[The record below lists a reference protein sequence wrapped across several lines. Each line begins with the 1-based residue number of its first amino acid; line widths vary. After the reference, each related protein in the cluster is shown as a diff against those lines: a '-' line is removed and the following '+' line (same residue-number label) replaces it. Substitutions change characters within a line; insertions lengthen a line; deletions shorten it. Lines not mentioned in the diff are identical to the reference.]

1 MATPRAPANFTMLG
15 VRRRGF
21 ETTRSPGV
29 ASLGNYGALPTLL
42 GSTGSGLVYVPP
54 IGIPSP
60 PMDVL
65 EELPTLPS
73 PWTTSTA
80 GFYYVRQGGAA
91 SGNGTPAAPRGTIP
105 NPIPAGSVV
114 VLDNTANFA
123 VSNYSLTISGTS
135 GQRCWLVGAQQY
147 GLGSGSTQA
156 QIRHSSSASVT
167 STYAV
172 IDGVDFLTTGTND
185 LWGFFPRNTLYRNC
199 TWQGDATQRT
209 GNNAHSLSGAS
220 TSNRAEDS
228 VLYNCV
234 VRDSGL
240 WTFDSGND
248 TDVHGLQL
256 GRFIS
261 RLWILDSQFYHNQGD
276 GIQCTGNGSPS
287 QNTATDVDHVYV
299 GRNVFYE
306 NLQTGSWWKLGVD
319 CIVSDNT
326 FYNFTDGG
334 GSAPVATGGQYDFI
348 NRIWWLRNRIY
359 DCSGGI
365 RIAGDFNGN
374 VPGRDIYVLG
384 NIITNCS
391 ATNGTVQT
399 GSPFS
404 DGCAIAC
411 WQSVD
416 LWIAFNTIWNF
427 AGHGIGIVRSS
438 SSPII
443 ENNII
448 QGRLNSACYDL
459 FHENTSGGLPNVR
472 NNQFPASPRF
482 NVNAAATTTLAA
494 FQSADSSRRTNNR
507 SSATGFVNAV
517 TGSLG
522 DFRLQAGDGAIDA
535 GALTTDVF
543 AIFQALYGIDIRK
556 DFLEV
561 TRPQGTFYDIGA
573 YERVV

>member
-80 GFYYVRQGGAA
+80 GFYYVKQGGVA
-91 SGNGTPAAPRGTIP
+91 SGNGTPSAPRGSIP
-105 NPIPAGSVV
+105 NPPPAGAVV
-114 VLDNTANFA
+114 VLDNTANLT
-123 VSNYSLTISGTS
+123 VSNFGLTMTGTS
-135 GQRCWLVGAQQY
+135 GARCWLVGSQRY

-156 QIRHSSSASVT
+156 QIRHSSSAGIT

-172 IDGVDFLTTGTND
+172 IDGIDFLTTGTND
-185 LWGFFPRNTLYRNC
+185 LWGFFPKNTLIRNC
-199 TWQGDATQRT
+199 TLRGDATQRT
-209 GNNAHSLSGAS
+209 GNNAHSLAGS
-220 TSNRAEDS
+220 TSTNRLEDS
-228 VLYNCV
+228 VLYNCT

-240 WTFDSGND
+240 WTFYDGIND
-248 TDVHGLQL
+248 VDVHGVQL

-261 RLWILDSQFYHNQGD
+261 RLWILDSFFYHNQGD
-276 GIQCTGNGSPS
+276 GIQATGNG
-287 QNTATDVDHVYV
+287 NTNSNAAADIDHVYV
-299 GRNVFYE
+299 GRNTFYE
-306 NLQTGSWWKLGVD
+306 NLQTGCWFKLGLD
-319 CIVSDNT
+319 CIVSQNT

-334 GSAPVATGGQYDFI
+334 GSAPVATGAQYDHF
-348 NRIWWLRNRIY
+348 NRIWWLCNRIY
-359 DCSGGI
+359 DCSGGV
-365 RIAGDFNGN
+365 RIAGNNNG
-374 VPGRDIYVLG
+374 VAGRDVYVLG
-384 NIITNCS
+384 NVITNCTG
-391 ATNGTVQT
+391 TNGTIQPT
-399 GSPFS
+399 SAFS
-404 DGCAIAC
+404 DGCAIAQ
-411 WQSVD
+411 WQAIDIWV
-416 LWIAFNTIWNF
+416 AFNTIWGF
-427 AGHGIGIVRSS
+427 AGHGIAIAAASSAPIV
-438 SSPII
+438 
-443 ENNII
+443 ENNIV
-448 QGRLNSACYDL
+448 QGRTNANCTD
-459 FHENTSGGLPNVR
+459 FRHENIGGGESFVR
-472 NNQFPASPRF
+472 NNQFPASMRCS
-482 NVNAAATTTLAA
+482 VNDTTTTTLAA
-494 FQSADSSRRTNNR
+494 FQSGNASRRTNNR

-535 GALTTDVF
+535 AALTTDVF